1 MANKKRTTFTVILVT
16 IAIIILGLLA
26 WLLKTKI
33 IDKDVKE
40 SVPSKE
46 QITPV
51 MYEVTK
57 DGSKNKIYL
66 FGSIHIANINDIEFP
81 EYILNAFKESNYL
94 ACEIDIVEFQKNS
107 KNLEEEV
114 MKMLYSDGTTIKEHF
129 TEASYNKIVNFLTKK
144 EMYSPIYD
152 FYKPYFFQSLM
163 TLVMASDAKISSES
177 GVDEYFIQ
185 KAKENNKNVLEVE
198 GFEFQNNLLLS
209 FDDHLY
215 ELYLIE
221 AIDHYDE
228 EVNSL
233 KELYEA
239 WKKGNIEDILKYSDD
254 EMEIESNYSE
264 SEIKLIEDYNKKLI
278 DDRNNTMT
286 NKVEEYFNDDKDV
299 FFMVGALHVIGD
311 KGIAKELEQRG
322 YTVKQITK

>member
-1 MANKKRTTFTVILVT
+1 MTNKKRTTITVIIVT
-16 IAIIILGLLA
+16 IAIILLGLLV

-51 MYEVTK
+51 MYEVTR
-57 DGSKNKIYL
+57 DDSKNKIYL
-66 FGSIHIANINDIEFP
+66 FGSIHIANTNDLEFP
-81 EYILNAFKESNYL
+81 EYILNAFLESDYL
-94 ACEIDIVEFQKNS
+94 ACEMDSDEFQKNS
-107 KNLEEEV
+107 EKIQEEV
-114 MKMLYSDGTTIKEHF
+114 MKMLYSDGTTIKEHISE
-129 TEASYNKIVNFLTKK
+129 TSYNKIVNFLTEKQ
-144 EMYSPIYD
+144 MYSPIYD

-163 TLVMASDAKISSES
+163 TLVMANDAKISSS
-177 GVDEYFIQ
+177 DGIDDYFIN
-185 KAKENNKNVLEVE
+185 KAKENNKGILEVE

-228 EVNSL
+228 QVNSL
-233 KELYEA
+233 KELYNA

-254 EMEIESNYSE
+254 EMDIESNYSE
-264 SEIKLIEDYNKKLI
+264 TEIKLIKDYNKKLI
-278 DDRNNTMT
+278 DDRNITMA

-322 YTVKQITK
+322 YTVKITK